1 MTRTKN
7 KNLDAPYGV
16 ETRSYECN
24 ITTRSD
30 DKHGDVIEGLPIVFD
45 SVANIGG
52 GWYETI
58 ARGALDNCDLKD
70 VMLLVNHERGSIPLA
85 RSRNNNDNSTMQLSI
100 EKDGLHIRADID
112 KENPKG
118 AELLSAVKRGDIT
131 GMSFGFIVDKDE
143 WKDLDS
149 TMPTR
154 TITSIRKVVEVSA
167 VNNPAYEATS
177 ISSRSLEVAREAL
190 ESERSALEKAK
201 EDARIRAE
209 IMARLQKKD

>member
-1 MTRTKN
+1 MTTSK
-7 KNLDAPYGV
+7 KAIDTPYGV
-16 ETRSYECN
+16 ETRSYTCD

-45 SVANIGG
+45 SVTDIGTY
-52 GWYETI
+52 WHETI

-70 VMLLVNHERGSIPLA
+70 VMLLVNHDKSSIPLA
-85 RSRNNNDNSTMQLSI
+85 RSRNNNANSTMQLSI
-100 EKDGLHIRADID
+100 KDDGLHIRADID

-118 AELLSAVKRGDIT
+118 AELLSAIKRGDIT
-131 GMSFGFIVDKDE
+131 GMSFGFIVDKDKWE
-143 WKDLDS
+143 DLDS

-190 ESERSALEKAK
+190 ESERKALDKAK
-201 EDARIRAE
+201 EDARIRTE
-209 IMARLQKKD
+209 IMERLQKKD

>member
-1 MTRTKN
+1 MTTSK
-7 KNLDAPYGV
+7 KTIDAPYGV
-16 ETRSYECN
+16 ETRSYTCD

-30 DKHGDVIEGLPIVFD
+30 SKHGDVIEGVPIVFD
-45 SVANIGG
+45 SATDIGRS
-52 GWYETI
+52 WHETI

-70 VMLLVNHERGSIPLA
+70 VMLLVNHNRNGIPLA
-85 RSRNNNDNSTMQLSI
+85 RSRNNNDNSTMKLSI
-100 EKDGLHIRADID
+100 ENDGLHIRADID
-112 KENPKG
+112 KENPRG

-190 ESERSALEKAK
+190 ESEKKALDKAK